1 MENATKRQP
10 NILLIMTD
18 QMRGDC
24 MGTAGHPD
32 VKTPNLDHL
41 AACGVRYTNAYT
53 ACPSCIPARCA
64 LHTGLKQEHHGR
76 VGYQDRVPWQYPVTM
91 AGALAKAGYY
101 TQCVGKMHVHP
112 LRNLMGF
119 HNVELHDGYLHAYRN
134 GNVPYVENQRIAD
147 DYFYWLKTQLGI
159 DRDVTDMGL
168 ECNSFTARPWMYE
181 ERLHPTNWVTD
192 RSIDFLRRRDRSM
205 PFFLMASYLRPHP
218 PFDAPEYFFSM
229 YRDMELTPPP
239 IGDWAYADR
248 LRRLGRFTDADTGS
262 CDPELMRQARIGYYA
277 CISHLDNQIGRLLD
291 ALRDDGCHQDTVIL
305 FTSDHGELLGDH
317 HTFRKTR
324 PYQGSIHIPLLM
336 ARVPGIKPGSV
347 SDRLT
352 ELRDILPTLTELAGV
367 DTPEGVDGV
376 SLLQDPDR
384 EYLHGEHSGGDLG
397 NHYIV
402 TKTDKYCWFTQSG
415 REQYFRLDKDPKEL
429 HDAIEEPDC
438 QERIAHL
445 RSLLIQ
451 ELTGREEGYTDG
463 LRLIPGRPEK
473 CCLSFLP
480 PRQQS

>member
-239 IGDWAYADR
+239 IGDWADADR

-277 CISHLDNQIGRLLD
+277 CISHLDNQIGRLQD